1 MVMDRSSL
9 SVNDEDKNS
18 LVPNFFLFDLFYP
31 NNPSPPSPPERSV
44 PLTLCC
50 DSSKLHLG
58 LPPRETPPIVKAPSH
73 TRRLKP
79 NSTKPATI
87 WIFVLDP
94 FSDVSTRP
102 RQPSTRALLGI
113 PLSRTA

>member
-31 NNPSPPSPPERSV
+31 NNSSPSPREVCPFDALLRQFRT
-44 PLTLCC
+44 PLW
-50 DSSKLHLG
+50 S
-58 LPPRETPPIVKAPSH
+58 PPRETPPIVKAPSH

-94 FSDVSTRP
+94 FSDVSTHP